1 MSHHKTIPN
10 VQFLNERTVRPIYS
24 RQRQSI
30 VFKKRETYQ
39 SLFSVAP
46 LPYDYEPIISVTLAR
61 TVTLHDPGQPRLTT
75 NEKRVPSFFNE
86 AFTSLLRRRCFPN
99 RLPRILGE
107 SWFFHKFFVDARNG
121 SLAILGIARA
131 TGVLHG
137 KDAATICIRCWAKKD
152 ARLVYTLRRYTNPD
166 ELWKTLCGPFNT
178 VQTAQCRSE
187 LLVDSTRLDST
198 RLDSTGR
205 KISPSPTLTTFKR
218 I

>member
-10 VQFLNERTVRPIYS
+10 VQFLNERTVRLVYS

-39 SLFSVAP
+39 SLFHVAP

-61 TVTLHDPGQPRLTT
+61 TVTLYDPGQPRSTT

-86 AFTSLLRRRCFPN
+86 AFASLLRRRCFPN
-99 RLPRILGE
+99 RFPRILGE

-121 SLAILGIARA
+121 FLAILGIARA

-137 KDAATICIRCWAKKD
+137 KDAATIGIRCWMKKE

-166 ELWKTLCGPFNT
+166 ELWKRYAVLSHCADRGMSFEASP
-178 VQTAQCRSE
+178 R
-187 LLVDSTRLDST
+187 LDSTRLDST
-198 RLDSTGR
+198 RLKEKFR
-205 KISPSPTLTTFKR
+205 LAR
-218 I
+218 H